1 MCTRYNK
8 FLPFRIYTVVPDVS
22 QQFGFVFFF
31 FFKDLLS
38 QRKKKKKKTTK
49 EKKKMLFFFSFLVSD
64 RATMKT
70 TNWPPR
76 SVCPLKTRQIKYR
89 FFFFLSLPCQ
99 NVRLRTHKEFAV
111 SSGFDKTNSREL
123 LRFASHTR
131 EKKNN

>member
-1 MCTRYNK
+1 
-8 FLPFRIYTVVPDVS
+8 
-22 QQFGFVFFF
+22 
-31 FFKDLLS
+31 
-38 QRKKKKKKTTK
+38 
-49 EKKKMLFFFSFLVSD
+49 
-64 RATMKT
+64 MKT

-89 FFFFLSLPCQ
+89 FFFFFLSLPCQ

-131 EKKNN
+131 EKKKIIKILYYGREVAIGNKTQTIFFT